1 MKDYIKNKIVIPF
14 DREIMIHPRYATYIN
29 MPLSMITEYQE
40 TLLKAC
46 HLATMWPTADFRIFM
61 EVAEGKR
68 TIDYLDDE
76 ENYCV
81 VISELL
87 GEEE

>member
-1 MKDYIKNKIVIPF
+1 MTDYIKNKIVIPF
-14 DREIMIHPRYATYIN
+14 DREIMIHPRYATYID
-29 MPLSMITEYQE
+29 MPLSMNAEYQGV
-40 TLLKAC
+40 LLKAC
-46 HLATMWPTADFRIFM
+46 HLATMWPNADFRIFM

-81 VISELL
+81 VISKL

>member
-14 DREIMIHPRYATYIN
+14 DREIMLHPRYATYIN
-29 MPLSMITEYQE
+29 MPLSMNTEYQE
-40 TLLKAC
+40 VLLKAC
-46 HLATMWPTADFRIFM
+46 HLATMWPNVDFRIFM

-68 TIDYLDDE
+68 TIDYLDNE

-81 VISELL
+81 IISKL